1 MYLFDKPHKY
11 SIRKSRPE
19 LDSDFHK
26 LTNGWNLLL
35 YAHTKRDH
43 KSYGS
48 AARLYGS
55 WIYNYLC
62 NQGLSHLHGE
72 LYSIQHYVIQFQLK
86 VALNTITL
94 TLGSKHSIEIATDN
108 IIICYSVYNIYYT
121 DAACALP
128 AAIQNSQWN
137 DETRRYYWHSVHL
150 QWQDGQT
157 MLVDMSWQII
167 IVYLIQTT
175 YMFSS
180 K

>member
-11 SIRKSRPE
+11 STRKSRPE

-26 LTNGWNLLL
+26 FTNGWNLLL

-94 TLGSKHSIEIATDN
+94 TLGSKHSIEIATEN

-121 DAACALP
+121 DAACTLP
-128 AAIQNSQWN
+128 AAIQNTQWN
-137 DETRRYYWHSVHL
+137 DETRSL
-150 QWQDGQT
+150 LLTFGTFT
-157 MLVDMSWQII
+157 MAGWPVNARGHVLADYNCISNTDN
-167 IVYLIQTT
+167 VYVL
-175 YMFSS
+175 